1 MVTLSKKTNAVLVK
15 VPEGWGDSLKEEIR
29 ANFLNAVPKCLLQ
42 LHYTPLSCVKTWP
55 AKFKKK
61 ICTTKGRL
69 TGLNA
74 TFRSPGE
81 DAERDAPHAHLQTHS
96 PGWLFSLSITLRFG
110 RSTTCSKWV
119 TFSGFSIVA
128 SFKTLYRQN
137 CVVRAS
143 AHLTSFRKSL
153 ECVRRQA
160 EVERRVPIST
170 ECAVQWG
177 RQVENK
183 CALINGIAKL

>member
-1 MVTLSKKTNAVLVK
+1 M
-15 VPEGWGDSLKEEIR
+15 KEEIR
-29 ANFLNAVPKCLLQ
+29 ANSLNAVPKCLLQ

-74 TFRSPGE
+74 TFKSRGE
-81 DAERDAPHAHLQTHS
+81 DAERDTPHAHLQTHS

-170 ECAVQWG
+170 ECAVSPVGEAGGKQM
-177 RQVENK
+177 RPNK
-183 CALINGIAKL
+183 WYRKTLSVRKGKNRASRGQKRDV